1 MKPKENIMQSL
12 EKRIAALESMRG
24 GGLKALTDD
33 ELEAPIAALVK
44 RIAEDEAAQ
53 FNPVENSLAQH

>member
-1 MKPKENIMQSL
+1 MQSL

-24 GGLKALTDD
+24 IGFAALTDD
-33 ELEAPIAALVK
+33 ELEAHIAALVK

>member
-1 MKPKENIMQSL
+1 MQSL

-24 GGLKALTDD
+24 GGLAALTDD
-33 ELEAPIAALVK
+33 ELEAHIAALVK

-53 FNPVENSLAQH
+53 LDPVENSRAQH

>member
-1 MKPKENIMQSL
+1 MQSL

-24 GGLKALTDD
+24 GGLEALTND
-33 ELEAPIAALVK
+33 ELEAHIAALVK

-53 FNPVENSLAQH
+53 FNRVVNSLAQH

>member
-1 MKPKENIMQSL
+1 MQSL

-24 GGLKALTDD
+24 GGLAALTDD
-33 ELEAPIAALVK
+33 ELKAHIAALVK

-53 FNPVENSLAQH
+53 FNPVENSHAQH

>member
-1 MKPKENIMQSL
+1 MQSL

-24 GGLKALTDD
+24 GGLEALTDD
-33 ELEAPIAALVK
+33 ELEARIAALVK

-53 FNPVENSLAQH
+53 FNPVENSHAQH

>member
-1 MKPKENIMQSL
+1 MKPKENTMQIL

-24 GGLKALTDD
+24 GGLEALTDD
-33 ELEAPIAALVK
+33 ELEAHIAALVK

-53 FNPVENSLAQH
+53 FNPVENSHAQH